1 MYLYR
6 KMKICLHVYPKEN
19 VALAVLVRLGQG
31 GADLGILPV
40 LQRVLSQKNNQNYGM
55 SWGLMRL

>member
-40 LQRVLSQKNNQNYGM
+40 LQRVLSQKKQ
-55 SWGLMRL
+55 SE